1 MQNIKHFFKERD
13 KLTSN
18 EHPVESYVDEIM
30 WKKRLSLLEMKV
42 QDQKYVYLKNLEEF
56 NIFYQKEEKQNKK

>member
-1 MQNIKHFFKERD
+1 
-13 KLTSN
+13 
-18 EHPVESYVDEIM
+18 
-30 WKKRLSLLEMKV
+30 MKV